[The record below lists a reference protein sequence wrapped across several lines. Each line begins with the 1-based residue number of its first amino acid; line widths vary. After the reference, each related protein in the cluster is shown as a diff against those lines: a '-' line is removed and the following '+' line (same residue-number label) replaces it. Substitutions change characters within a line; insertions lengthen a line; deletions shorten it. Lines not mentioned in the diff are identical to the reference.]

1 MFLRALLIGIIS
13 IIAMLDSRMLGRSNL
28 ERPLI
33 VSTLVGIVLGN
44 VTKGL
49 MVGASLELIS
59 MGLVN
64 VGAAVATDMVL
75 GSIIA
80 TSFAILSNTNAQTAL
95 TVAIPIAVFGQLL
108 GIVVRMAMAT
118 LSHMAE
124 ADINKGKFNRALS
137 YHIVWGNVFYSL
149 MYFIPTFL
157 AIYFGTG
164 VVDRIVKVI
173 PTWLTNGLT
182 LSSKILPAFGF
193 ALLMS
198 TMLSKKNAIYL
209 FLGFFITAYANLSV
223 TAIAIFAVILALI
236 VNELL
241 PKSGKNEKVVAA
253 TTENTVTSSS
263 DDKNDGKGSG
273 GDDDDDDDLEEL

>member
-1 MFLRALLIGIIS
+1 MLVKALIIGIIS
-13 IIAMLDSRMLGRSNL
+13 IIAMLDSRMFGRSNL

-33 VSTLVGIVLGN
+33 VSTIVGLVLGD

-80 TSFAILSNTNAQTAL
+80 TSFAILSNTSAQAAL

-108 GIVVRMAMAT
+108 GIVVRMLMAS

-124 ADINKGKFNRALS
+124 SDIEKGKFKRALS

-149 MYFIPTFL
+149 MYFVPTFL

-164 VVDRIVKVI
+164 LVSKIVKEI
-173 PTWLTNGLT
+173 PEWLTNGLT

-198 TMLSKKNAIYL
+198 TMLSKKTAVYL
-209 FLGFFITAYANLSV
+209 FLGFFITAYAGISV
-223 TAIAIFAVILALI
+223 TGIAIFAVLMALV
-236 VNELL
+236 VNEFL
-241 PKSGKNEKVVAA
+241 PKAGKPTPGQPAKA
-253 TTENTVTSSS
+253 TQST
-263 DDKNDGKGSG
+263 SG
-273 GDDDDDDDLEEL
+273 GNDDDDLEEL

>member
-1 MFLRALLIGIIS
+1 
-13 IIAMLDSRMLGRSNL
+13 
-28 ERPLI
+28 
-33 VSTLVGIVLGN
+33 
-44 VTKGL
+44 

-80 TSFAILSNTNAQTAL
+80 TAFAILSNTSAQAAL

-108 GIVVRMAMAT
+108 GIVVRMLMSS

-124 ADINKGKFNRALS
+124 RDIEKGKFKRVLS
-137 YHIVWGNVFYSL
+137 YHIVWGMVFYSL
-149 MYFIPTFL
+149 MYFIPTFI

-164 VVDRIVKVI
+164 VVSAIVKEI
-173 PTWLTNGLT
+173 PDWLTNGLT

-198 TMLSKKNAIYL
+198 TMLSKKTAVYL
-209 FLGFFITAYANLSV
+209 FLGFFITAYANISV
-223 TAIAIFAVILALI
+223 TGVAIFAVLLALV
-236 VNELL
+236 VNEFL
-241 PKSGKNEKVVAA
+241 PKAGKGNGTAA
-253 TTENTVTSSS
+253 TADST
-263 DDKNDGKGSG
+263 DDS
-273 GDDDDDDDLEEL
+273 DDDDDLEEL

>member
-1 MFLRALLIGIIS
+1 MLIKALLIGIIS
-13 IIAMLDSRMLGRSNL
+13 IVAMLDSRMFGRSNL

-33 VSTLVGIVLGN
+33 VSTLVGLVLGD

-80 TSFAILSNTNAQTAL
+80 TAFAILSNTSAQAAL

-108 GIVVRMAMAT
+108 GIVVRMLMSS

-124 ADINKGKFNRALS
+124 RDIEKGKFKRVLS

-149 MYFIPTFL
+149 MYFVPTFI

-164 VVDRIVKVI
+164 VVSEIVKQI
-173 PTWLTNGLT
+173 PDWLTNGLT

-198 TMLSKKNAIYL
+198 TMLSKKTAVYL
-209 FLGFFITAYANLSV
+209 FLGFFITAYANISV
-223 TAIAIFAVILALI
+223 TGVAIFAVLLALV
-236 VNELL
+236 VNEFM
-241 PKSGKNEKVVAA
+241 PKTGN
-253 TTENTVTSSS
+253 TETPASSNASSS
-263 DDKNDGKGSG
+263 DT
-273 GDDDDDDDLEEL
+273 DDDDLEEL

>member
-124 ADINKGKFNRALS
+124 ADINKGKFNAAHPEGDRR
-137 YHIVWGNVFYSL
+137 IGKTGRRRV
-149 MYFIPTFL
+149 L
-157 AIYFGTG
+157 AGG
-164 VVDRIVKVI
+164 MEHH
-173 PTWLTNGLT
+173 P
-182 LSSKILPAFGF
+182 S
-193 ALLMS
+193 
-198 TMLSKKNAIYL
+198 
-209 FLGFFITAYANLSV
+209 AY
-223 TAIAIFAVILALI
+223 IAI
-236 VNELL
+236 
-241 PKSGKNEKVVAA
+241 PS
-253 TTENTVTSSS
+253 
-263 DDKNDGKGSG
+263 
-273 GDDDDDDDLEEL
+273 

>member
-1 MFLRALLIGIIS
+1 MLIKALLIGIIS
-13 IIAMLDSRMLGRSNL
+13 IVAMLDSRMFGRSNL

-33 VSTLVGIVLGN
+33 VSTLVGLVLGD

-80 TSFAILSNTNAQTAL
+80 TAFAILSNTSAQAAL

-108 GIVVRMAMAT
+108 GIVVRMLMSS

-124 ADINKGKFNRALS
+124 RDIDKGKFKRVLS

-149 MYFIPTFL
+149 MYFVPTFI

-164 VVDRIVKVI
+164 VVSEIVKQI
-173 PTWLTNGLT
+173 PEWLTNGLT

-198 TMLSKKNAIYL
+198 TMLSKKTAVYL
-209 FLGFFITAYANLSV
+209 FLGFFITAYANISV
-223 TAIAIFAVILALI
+223 TGVAIFAVLLALV
-236 VNELL
+236 VNEFM
-241 PKSGKNEKVVAA
+241 PKAGN
-253 TTENTVTSSS
+253 TEAPASSSASS
-263 DDKNDGKGSG
+263 DDT
-273 GDDDDDDDLEEL
+273 DDDDLEEL